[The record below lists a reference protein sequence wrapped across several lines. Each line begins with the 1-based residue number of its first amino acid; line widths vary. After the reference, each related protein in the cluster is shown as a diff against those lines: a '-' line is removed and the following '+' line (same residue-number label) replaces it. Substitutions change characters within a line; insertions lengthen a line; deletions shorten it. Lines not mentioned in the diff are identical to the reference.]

1 MTMTTRPAVCKYCD
15 TSLTRNARSCATC
28 GAYFEVR
35 ETSVKSMY
43 LMAGV
48 MAFGALVFG
57 NALYQNFANDY
68 PLDTVSKIALPG
80 AVGLVSL
87 IGLWFLKQAR
97 HPRTWFEWHEGTSDF
112 ADMKILDAGGVLPE
126 QGGRRK

>member
-1 MTMTTRPAVCKYCD
+1 MTALPSICKYCSD
-15 TSLTRNARSCATC
+15 SLTRNARSCATC

-57 NALYQNFANDY
+57 NALYQNFANGY
-68 PLDTVSKIALPG
+68 SLDTVSKIALPV

-87 IGLWFLKQAR
+87 IGLWFFKQAR
-97 HPRTWFEWHEGTSDF
+97 HPRTWFDWHEGAPDF
-112 ADMKILDAGGVLPE
+112 ADMQTLDAGGALPE
-126 QGGRRK
+126 QGARRK